1 MPRTFSARDRRAL
14 TGLLTAGLKHAQ
26 LDDLTAARP
35 VPGDPGHNSGKAG
48 RVGLIVATWL
58 ASGDHTGLTSAL
70 ELLETAKLPPA
81 RHADLARLQRKAGL
95 DSTPQPTPEAEPEG
109 TLAADGATES
119 PLPAA
124 PAEEAAPPA
133 SPRHV
138 PLVLLQDLAED
149 HPAVQ
154 ALLAAGLEVGHL
166 EHTSTIPADALLLH
180 PAHEI

>member
-109 TLAADGATES
+109 TRTADGATEL
-119 PLPAA
+119 PL

>member
-26 LDDLTAARP
+26 LDDLTAAHP
-35 VPGDPGHNSGKAG
+35 VPGDPGHDSGKAG

-95 DSTPQPTPEAEPEG
+95 DSVSYT
-109 TLAADGATES
+109 
-119 PLPAA
+119 
-124 PAEEAAPPA
+124 
-133 SPRHV
+133 
-138 PLVLLQDLAED
+138 
-149 HPAVQ
+149 
-154 ALLAAGLEVGHL
+154 HL
-166 EHTSTIPADALLLH
+166 R
-180 PAHEI
+180 AHETN

>member
-35 VPGDPGHNSGKAG
+35 VPGDPGHDSGKAG

-58 ASGDHTGLTSAL
+58 ASGDHTGLTRAL

-124 PAEEAAPPA
+124 EAAPA
-133 SPRHV
+133 AYPRHV

-166 EHTSTIPADALLLH
+166 EHTSTIPADAWLLH
-180 PAHEI
+180 PAHES

>member
-14 TGLLTAGLKHAQ
+14 TGLLTVGLKHAQ
-26 LDDLTAARP
+26 LDDLTAAHP
-35 VPGDPGHNSGKAG
+35 VPGDPGHDSGKAG

-58 ASGDHTGLTSAL
+58 ASGDHTGLTRAL

-95 DSTPQPTPEAEPEG
+95 DPTPQPTPEAEPEG

-124 PAEEAAPPA
+124 EAAPAA

-166 EHTSTIPADALLLH
+166 EHTSTIPTDALLLH
-180 PAHEI
+180 PAHES

>member
-26 LDDLTAARP
+26 LDDLTAAHP
-35 VPGDPGHNSGKAG
+35 VPGDPGHDSGKAG

-58 ASGDHTGLTSAL
+58 ASGDHTGLTRAL

-124 PAEEAAPPA
+124 PADPE
-133 SPRHV
+133 
-138 PLVLLQDLAED
+138 LFD
-149 HPAVQ
+149 
-154 ALLAAGLEVGHL
+154 ALTERLGLGTSATRVLAAMAR
-166 EHTSTIPADALLLH
+166 P
-180 PAHEI
+180 